1 MYNVINRTVHM
12 ANILCNLVLGGPIAV
27 FHIAYLPQM
36 LVSYIVIVLK
46 ISHLVYKVTQYAT
59 KKKTRR
65 KIGIR
70 QDCIVYL

>member
-36 LVSYIVIVLK
+36 LVSYIVLVLK
-46 ISHLVYKVTQYAT
+46 ISHLVYKVT
-59 KKKTRR
+59 
-65 KIGIR
+65 
-70 QDCIVYL
+70 